1 MKKLLRKLFIP
12 EANAKARIVSLWFQ
26 MIMVCAMIWIPFFS
40 IPAAVIIWFVYLVLW
55 GITIYDQWLEMERER
70 MEENAKRSGL

>member
-40 IPAAVIIWFVYLVLW
+40 IPAGVITWFVYLVLW
-55 GITIYDQWLEMERER
+55 GITIYDQWLEKEREK
-70 MEENAKRSGL
+70 MKP